1 VIKNVAPFVMG
12 EDRSLSEDPIDTQ
25 SAWPTGSVHMRT
37 TAAHGRCERR
47 LVGGELAI
55 GICSQNPG
63 SAVQWWLDGKP
74 VLDKIWASA
83 CGSRDL
89 IILPPGREFLG
100 RCRGSGQGL
109 WIFIDPRSIRDD
121 DRVKSFAEKARV
133 DCSWAKDH
141 LARTIV
147 TELANECDN
156 GFPRGPMFLETA
168 STALVV
174 QLAYVL
180 DGTVPRLEPICALS
194 APKLRLVMEYM
205 ESNLDRNV
213 TLTELAALVD
223 LTPRYFCAVFKQ
235 ATGRPPHQFQIEQ
248 RVERAKSLLRQPPV
262 SVTDIALMVGFSSQ
276 SHLNAYFRRIV
287 GVTPARYRAA
297 ILQNKPH

>member
-1 VIKNVAPFVMG
+1 MNKVTKFVQW

-25 SAWPTGSVHMRT
+25 FAWASGSVQMRR
-37 TAAHGRCERR
+37 TAAQGRSERR
-47 LVGGELAI
+47 LVRCELAI
-55 GICSQNPG
+55 GICFQDAGTAS
-63 SAVQWWLDGKP
+63 QWWLDGEP
-74 VLDKIWASA
+74 VLDRIRTSA
-83 CGSRDL
+83 GGPHDL
-89 IILPPGREFLG
+89 VILPPGREFFG
-100 RCRGSGQGL
+100 RSSGGGQCL
-109 WIFIDPRSIRDD
+109 WIFIDPQSISDD

-141 LARTIV
+141 LCRAIV
-147 TELANECDN
+147 TELANECEN

-168 STALVV
+168 STALIV
-174 QLAYVL
+174 QLAYAL
-180 DGTVPRLEPICALS
+180 DGRAPRVEPNCALS
-194 APKLRLVMEYM
+194 APKLRLVMEYL

-223 LTPRYFCAVFKQ
+223 LTPRYFCTVFKQ
-235 ATGRPPHQFQIEQ
+235 AIGRPPHQFQIEQ

-297 ILQNKPH
+297 ILQTKPH

>member
-1 VIKNVAPFVMG
+1 MKNVANFVLG

-25 SAWPTGSVHMRT
+25 FAWASGSVHMRR
-37 TAAHGRCERR
+37 TAAQGQCERR
-47 LVGGELAI
+47 LVRGELAI
-55 GICSQNPG
+55 GICFQNAG
-63 SAVQWWLDGKP
+63 SAAQWWLDGKP
-74 VLDKIWASA
+74 VLDRIWTSA
-83 CGSRDL
+83 GGSHDL
-89 IILPPGREFLG
+89 VILPPGREFLG

-109 WIFIDPRSIRDD
+109 WIFIDPQSISDD
-121 DRVKSFAEKARV
+121 SRVKSFAEKARV

-141 LARTIV
+141 LSRAIV
-147 TELANECDN
+147 TELANECEN
-156 GFPRGPMFLETA
+156 GFPRGPMYLETA

-180 DGTVPRLEPICALS
+180 DGRAPRVEPIRALS

-223 LTPRYFCAVFKQ
+223 LTPRYFGTVFKQ
-235 ATGRPPHQFQIEQ
+235 AIGRPPHQFQIEQ

-287 GVTPARYRAA
+287 GVTPARYRVA

>member
-1 VIKNVAPFVMG
+1 MKNVVNFAQDD
-12 EDRSLSEDPIDTQ
+12 DRSLSKDPIDTQ
-25 SAWPTGSVHMRT
+25 FAWASGSVHMRR
-37 TAAHGRCERR
+37 TAAQGRCERR
-47 LVGGELAI
+47 LVRGELAI
-55 GICSQNPG
+55 GICFQNAG
-63 SAVQWWLDGKP
+63 SAAQWWLDGKP
-74 VLDKIWASA
+74 VLDRIWTSSR
-83 CGSRDL
+83 GSHDL
-89 IILPPGREFLG
+89 IVLPPGREFLG

-109 WIFIDPRSIRDD
+109 WIFIDPQSIGDNS
-121 DRVKSFAEKARV
+121 RVKSFAEKARV

-141 LARTIV
+141 LSRAIV
-147 TELANECDN
+147 TELTNECEN

-168 STALVV
+168 STALVA

-180 DGTVPRLEPICALS
+180 DGRPPRVEPFCALS

-223 LTPRYFCAVFKQ
+223 LTPRYFCTVFKQ
-235 ATGRPPHQFQIEQ
+235 AIGQPPHQFQIEQ
-248 RVERAKSLLRQPPV
+248 RVERAKSLLRQPPI
-262 SVTDIALMVGFSSQ
+262 SVTDVALMVGFSSQ

-297 ILQNKPH
+297 ILRNKPH

>member
-1 VIKNVAPFVMG
+1 MKNLANFVLG
-12 EDRSLSEDPIDTQ
+12 EDRSLSKDPIDTQ
-25 SAWPTGSVHMRT
+25 FAWASGSVHMRR
-37 TAAHGRCERR
+37 TAAQGRCERR
-47 LVGGELAI
+47 LVRDELAI
-55 GICSQNPG
+55 GICFQNAG
-63 SAVQWWLDGKP
+63 SAAQWWLDGKP
-74 VLDKIWASA
+74 VLDRIWTSVR
-83 CGSRDL
+83 GSHDL
-89 IILPPGREFLG
+89 VILPPGLEFLG

-109 WIFIDPRSIRDD
+109 WIFIDPQSISDD
-121 DRVKSFAEKARV
+121 SRVKSFAEKARV

-141 LARTIV
+141 LSWAIV
-147 TELANECDN
+147 TELANECEN

-168 STALVV
+168 STALVA

-180 DGTVPRLEPICALS
+180 DGRPPRVEPFCALS

-213 TLTELAALVD
+213 TLKELAALVD

-235 ATGRPPHQFQIEQ
+235 AIGRPPHQFQIEQ
-248 RVERAKSLLRQPPV
+248 RVERAKSLLRQPPI
-262 SVTDIALMVGFSSQ
+262 SVTDVALMVGFSSQ